1 MNSEN
6 NHFDELLRL
15 ARQCATK
22 AYAPFSNFTVGAA
35 LLASDGQIFLGCNV
49 ENSSYGLTICAE
61 RTAAVSAIAAGN
73 RSWRS
78 IAIVSPTS
86 VPPCGACLQVLVEF
100 SKSLEIC
107 IGSLDSTKPT
117 RIYRITDLLPVS
129 MHLDVGSQ

>member
-1 MNSEN
+1 MIKSNTQ
-6 NHFDELLRL
+6 FDELLRL
-15 ARQCATK
+15 ARQSATK

-73 RSWRS
+73 RSWQA

-100 SKSLEIC
+100 SKSLEVC
-107 IGSLDSTKPT
+107 IGSLDADKPT
-117 RIYRITDLLPVS
+117 RVFRITDLLPVS
-129 MHLDVGSQ
+129 MHLDVESK